1 MSYIKTWVERC
12 DEHPDHQSG
21 MVSNGMI
28 QARMQEEIDDLRE
41 EIEGLRAQLEER
53 YVSMR
58 VRQLE
63 EALDAER
70 QTAERQT
77 VRRLREALRWY
88 ADPRNHFPVERR
100 SPGDPDP
107 ALVVIEK
114 PPIMSDGGERARK
127 ALEGKP

>member
-12 DEHPDHQSG
+12 DEHPDHKSG

-28 QARMQEEIDDLRE
+28 QARMQEEIDDLR
-41 EIEGLRAQLEER
+41 
-53 YVSMR
+53 
-58 VRQLE
+58 
-63 EALDAER
+63 AEN
-70 QTAERQT
+70 E
-77 VRRLREALRWY
+77 RLRKAILWY

-107 ALVVIEK
+107 AVVFVDE
-114 PPIMSDGGERARK
+114 PAIMTDWGRRARK